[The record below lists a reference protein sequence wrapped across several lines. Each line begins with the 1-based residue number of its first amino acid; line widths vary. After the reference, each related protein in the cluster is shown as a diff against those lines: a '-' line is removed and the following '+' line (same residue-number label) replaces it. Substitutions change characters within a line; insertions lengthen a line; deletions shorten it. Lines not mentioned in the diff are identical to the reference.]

1 MYTGLCREQRGH
13 NRAHPLHL
21 RALGKTPPPNPSHG
35 GKAQEGLG
43 EYIYPSFDD
52 FNSFLKTLLLMKY
65 YKMKLSFI
73 KFNGKNYSVFYPMPK
88 HNYSQKKT

>member
-1 MYTGLCREQRGH
+1 MYTGLCREQGGH

-21 RALGKTPPPNPSHG
+21 WALGKTPPPNPLHG

-43 EYIYPSFDD
+43 EYSYPSFDD
-52 FNSFLKTLLLMKY
+52 FNSFLKTLPLMKH

-73 KFNGKNYSVFYPMPK
+73 NFNEKN
-88 HNYSQKKT
+88 